1 MVLMLLATGIV
12 FAQAPVSVP
21 FMVKARTAPSID
33 ADLGDW
39 NLVYWVDLNKATEP
53 DGGRTESNF
62 PTDGTDADL
71 SGRMALQWDDDNL
84 YFAAVVNDDTSGAA
98 GTAWYG
104 DGIEIYLSNVE
115 VAPGAVHGVDHGT
128 TFFDDPATG
137 DYEVH
142 LFIRYDADADTTG
155 LVVFM
160 PADLGLVT
168 SPDVVIDGEL
178 NADENGY
185 FLEGRIAWS
194 AIASP
199 TTGNTFNFQGGER
212 VPAQFSLID
221 IDIDLSF
228 ERYAAIQL
236 VVDPT
241 RGPNGNPGGAIW
253 EVIDVRSD
261 AAAIAA
267 DQDTVFTYLNEPF
280 IKQPDGPVVIDADL
294 SEWNFAFW
302 VDMNKLTE
310 PDGGR
315 TEVNFP
321 TDGTDA
327 DLSGREA
334 LMWDENNL
342 YFAAVINDDSS
353 GAAGTAWYGDGIEI
367 YLSNVD
373 IGAGTLHGTDHGT
386 TFFDDPATGDY
397 EVHLFI
403 RYDADADT
411 TGLVVFMPA
420 DLGLVSG
427 PDVEIDGQLNADEN
441 GYFLEGRIAW
451 SAIASPTTG
460 NTFNFQG
467 GERVAAQFSL
477 IDIDIDLSFER
488 YAAIQLLKNRGFG
501 PNGNPG
507 GRVWNTLDVLGVSF
521 VQNNIITDV
530 EDGGDPQ
537 IVNTF
542 RLEQNYPN
550 PFNPSTSITF
560 TLDKPGTVTLKVYN
574 VTGQLVQ
581 TVLLGVEMQPGEHTV
596 NVEMA
601 NQPSGVFFY
610 TLQSGDRMLA
620 RKMTLLK

>member
-160 PADLGLVT
+160 PADLGLVK